1 MSNLPINQLIFG
13 QIPIHLYKTGN
24 ILILINVCGEYE
36 MDEIDSRIIHSLIQN
51 SRITLSQM
59 SKDIDVPDA
68 TISNRLKKLEN
79 DIIKQYT
86 LLLDYDKLDLKITA
100 IIIIQ
105 SESEKHK
112 DVEKQLS
119 NLDEV
124 SEVYSISGEY
134 DILIKVWAHTL
145 DDLNQ
150 FINSKIRSVD
160 GIEDLTE
167 MIVMERVKEGVV
179 PLTKLK

>member
-1 MSNLPINQLIFG
+1 
-13 QIPIHLYKTGN
+13 
-24 ILILINVCGEYE
+24 
-36 MDEIDSRIIHSLIQN
+36 MDEIDLLIIRSLIKN
-51 SRITLSQM
+51 SRMTLSQM

-68 TISNRLKKLEN
+68 TISNRLKKLEK
-79 DIIKQYT
+79 DVIKQYT
-86 LLLDYDKLDLKITA
+86 LILDSDKLDLKVTA

-112 DVEKQLS
+112 KVEKELAK
-119 NLDEV
+119 LREV

-134 DILIKVWAHTL
+134 DILIKVWAHSL
-145 DDLNQ
+145 EELNR
-150 FINSKIRSVD
+150 IVNTKIRSVD

-179 PLTKLK
+179 PLTEPK

>member
-1 MSNLPINQLIFG
+1 VF
-13 QIPIHLYKTGN
+13 
-24 ILILINVCGEYE
+24 CGEYE

-79 DIIKQYT
+79 EIIKQYT
-86 LLLDYDKLDLKITA
+86 VLLDYEKLDLKITA

-134 DILIKVWAHTL
+134 DILIKVWAHSL
-145 DDLNQ
+145 DELNQ
-150 FINSKIRSVD
+150 FINSKIRSID

-179 PLTKLK
+179 PLTKFK

>member
-1 MSNLPINQLIFG
+1 
-13 QIPIHLYKTGN
+13 
-24 ILILINVCGEYE
+24 
-36 MDEIDSRIIHSLIQN
+36 MDEIDSRIIHSLLKN

-68 TISNRLKKLEN
+68 TISNRLKKLEK

-86 LLLDYDKLDLKITA
+86 IIVDYDRIDLKITA

-119 NLDEV
+119 NLEDV

-134 DILIKVWAHTL
+134 DILIKVWAHSL
-145 DDLNQ
+145 DELNQ
-150 FINSKIRSVD
+150 IINSKIRSVD

-179 PLTKLK
+179 PLTDPNK

>member
-1 MSNLPINQLIFG
+1 
-13 QIPIHLYKTGN
+13 
-24 ILILINVCGEYE
+24 
-36 MDEIDSRIIHSLIQN
+36 MDETDLRIINSLIQN

-68 TISNRLKKLEN
+68 TISNRLKKLEK
-79 DIIKQYT
+79 DVIKQYT
-86 LLLDYDKLDLKITA
+86 LLLDYDKIDLKITA

-112 DVEKQLS
+112 DVEKELS
-119 NLDEV
+119 NLNNV

-134 DILIKVWAHTL
+134 DILIKVWAHSL
-145 DDLNQ
+145 DELNNI
-150 FINSKIRSVD
+150 INSKIRSVG

-179 PLTKLK
+179 PLTEINE